1 VEFLDLFVK
10 VLKKCRITDSQVF
23 FLTVELIEGHRLEM
37 LGLLDGRVMLGGE
50 RCAQC
55 GQLTK
60 LKQRIE
66 VHGGHHDN
74 DEQ

>member
-1 VEFLDLFVK
+1 
-10 VLKKCRITDSQVF
+10 
-23 FLTVELIEGHRLEM
+23 M
-37 LGLLDGRVMLGGE
+37 LGLLDGRIMLGGE

-74 DEQ
+74 DQQ